1 MKVKTIKKNDL
12 DVFRQMSKDFY
23 MAGATMRG
31 YDEDLTLK
39 TFDYLTSAHHN
50 LWGYFILTDDGVY
63 AGYALLTSYWC
74 NEEGGE
80 IIILD
85 EIYIGANHRNQ
96 GYGRHF
102 LAWVE
107 KHFHNKAT
115 NITLEVL
122 QSNDHA
128 VEFYKNAGYSPDGF
142 MTMTKKI

>member
-1 MKVKTIKKNDL
+1 MKVRTIKETDL
-12 DVFRQMSKDFY
+12 DVFRRTSKDFY

-31 YDEDLTLK
+31 YDEDLTRK

-50 LWGYFILTDDGVY
+50 LWGYFILTDSGDY

-85 EIYIGANHRNQ
+85 EIYINPEYRKHGFGKR
-96 GYGRHF
+96 F
-102 LAWVE
+102 LFWAE

-115 NITLEVL
+115 SITLEVL
-122 QSNDHA
+122 QSNENA
-128 VEFYKNAGYSPDGF
+128 VEFYKSAGYEPDGF